1 MLEVASTCKS
11 VGNSWWVSLSPRL
24 LPAAVSRLSVSGCT
38 GTVPRVRPRVP
49 CVSRVCPGS
58 PRCLF
63 TGTPPV
69 SFYRSKW
76 ITRAGAVDCMS
87 IVDEAELAAVVRVLQ
102 AAAPPLRHKEVES
115 EEVIALRAQLL
126 PHVQAL
132 LRREKQRHRYTAKA
146 TTAAVDA
153 FLEAKAT
160 TAAVDAFLE
169 AKTSATVALPSPP
182 ADGVDAVV
190 LSDAHLSRPL
200 YANPVCFLSTWAVGR
215 RNLMTISWV
224 SPLDNDGHFTLS
236 MNARRHSARLLAANP
251 VFCLSVACAGLENL
265 LLRVGGCTGARLPDK
280 ASTLGVPL
288 CQPGW
293 APLVSGEATL
303 PGADDRPPGASDHQ
317 PHAVDDEASVV
328 ADPEDE
334 SGGDSIPAE
343 DTGDAWGGL
352 GPLSA
357 SRCFTVPH
365 EAASEVQ
372 RFNGAFAV
380 APGIAHVVARVETV
394 RLLHGHLQLTCQT
407 VRAYVRQEY
416 WSGKTLEPQRD
427 GLPSPLNFL
436 GSQRFVVQQQ
446 QQQGEARQ
454 RGEGMVASLRG
465 NATRGSKKQSSY

>member
-1 MLEVASTCKS
+1 
-11 VGNSWWVSLSPRL
+11 
-24 LPAAVSRLSVSGCT
+24 
-38 GTVPRVRPRVP
+38 
-49 CVSRVCPGS
+49 
-58 PRCLF
+58 
-63 TGTPPV
+63 
-69 SFYRSKW
+69 
-76 ITRAGAVDCMS
+76 MS

-160 TAAVDAFLE
+160 AAAVDAFLE

-215 RNLMTISWV
+215 RNLMTISWL

-303 PGADDRPPGASDHQ
+303 PGADDQPPGAGDHQ

-465 NATRGSKKQSSY
+465 NATRGSKMKSSY

>member
-1 MLEVASTCKS
+1 MPLQA
-11 VGNSWWVSLSPRL
+11 
-24 LPAAVSRLSVSGCT
+24 
-38 GTVPRVRPRVP
+38 
-49 CVSRVCPGS
+49 
-58 PRCLF
+58 
-63 TGTPPV
+63 
-69 SFYRSKW
+69 
-76 ITRAGAVDCMS
+76 
-87 IVDEAELAAVVRVLQ
+87 AELAAVVRVLQ

-132 LRREKQRHRYTAKA
+132 LKREKQRHRYTAKA
-146 TTAAVDA
+146 TTA
-153 FLEAKAT
+153 
-160 TAAVDAFLE
+160 E
-169 AKTSATVALPSPP
+169 AKTPAAVALPSPP

-303 PGADDRPPGASDHQ
+303 HGADDRPPGASDHQ

-465 NATRGSKKQSSY
+465 NATRGSKKKSSY

>member
-1 MLEVASTCKS
+1 MIDAFT
-11 VGNSWWVSLSPRL
+11 LSGWAWPDTRSHSHTTIVL
-24 LPAAVSRLSVSGCT
+24 CVHSAVFPL
-38 GTVPRVRPRVP
+38 
-49 CVSRVCPGS
+49 
-58 PRCLF
+58 
-63 TGTPPV
+63 
-69 SFYRSKW
+69 
-76 ITRAGAVDCMS
+76 CMPLQA
-87 IVDEAELAAVVRVLQ
+87 AELAAVVRVLQ

-132 LRREKQRHRYTAKA
+132 LKREKQRHRYTAKA
-146 TTAAVDA
+146 TTA
-153 FLEAKAT
+153 
-160 TAAVDAFLE
+160 E
-169 AKTSATVALPSPP
+169 AKTPAAVALPSPP

-215 RNLMTISWV
+215 RNLMTISWL
-224 SPLDNDGHFTLS
+224 SPLDNDGHFTMS

-465 NATRGSKKQSSY
+465 NATRGSKKKSSY

>member
-1 MLEVASTCKS
+1 VIRVPVCP
-11 VGNSWWVSLSPRL
+11 VHGPVHGPVR
-24 LPAAVSRLSVSGCT
+24 VSRLPSVFLNRNPVKRHRARLGSRDTHGTHGPAVPSYLRPSRPTVLCDP
-38 GTVPRVRPRVP
+38 TVPYVIDA
-49 CVSRVCPGS
+49 
-58 PRCLF
+58 F
-63 TGTPPV
+63 TLSGWAWPDT
-69 SFYRSKW
+69 RSHSH
-76 ITRAGAVDCMS
+76 TTMPLQA
-87 IVDEAELAAVVRVLQ
+87 AELAAVVRVLQ

-132 LRREKQRHRYTAKA
+132 LKREKQRHRYTAKA
-146 TTAAVDA
+146 TTA
-153 FLEAKAT
+153 
-160 TAAVDAFLE
+160 E
-169 AKTSATVALPSPP
+169 AKTPAAVALPSPP

-215 RNLMTISWV
+215 RNLMTISWL

-293 APLVSGEATL
+293 APLMSGEATL
-303 PGADDRPPGASDHQ
+303 PGPDDQPPGAGDHQ
-317 PHAVDDEASVV
+317 PHAVDDEA
-328 ADPEDE
+328 EDE
-334 SGGDSIPAE
+334 DDSGGASIPAQ
-343 DTGDAWGGL
+343 DAADAWGGL

-365 EAASEVQ
+365 EADSEAQ

-380 APGIAHVVARVETV
+380 APGIAHVVARVESV
-394 RLLHGHLQLTCQT
+394 RLVHGHLQLTCKT
-407 VRAYVRQEY
+407 VRAFVRQEY

-446 QQQGEARQ
+446 QRGEARP
-454 RGEGMVASLRG
+454 RGEGTHAE
-465 NATRGSKKQSSY
+465 